1 MAEQTVELAPGESR
15 VISFEATP
23 HEAKTYQVSVDG
35 LTGSF
40 KALPAVGDFVYSNQV
55 CGMATYLPAPSW
67 LQATYSCRIT
77 NQGSRGTRTIT
88 FHYEYYHT
96 YMGKIMGVYS
106 ESFELTLEPGQSY
119 TFTRKSG
126 DDFNQVFGSCARIT
140 MWLEDNAGGG
150 TTPCVQETPYW

>member
-1 MAEQTVELAPGESR
+1 MAEQSVTLEPAESK
-15 VISFEATP
+15 VVSFEATP
-23 HEAKTYQVSVDG
+23 HEAKTYQVAVDG

-55 CGMATYLPAPSW
+55 CGMRSWAPAPSW
-67 LQATYSCRIT
+67 LEATYSCKIT
-77 NQGSRGTRTIT
+77 NRGSRGTRTIT
-88 FHYEYYHT
+88 FHYTYYHT
-96 YMGKIMGVYS
+96 YMHQTMKEYS

-119 TFTRKSG
+119 VWTRYSG
-126 DDFNQVFGSCARIT
+126 DFNQVFGSCARIT